1 MNVYFDK
8 EETEFVKD
16 KGRGFVRGLVRDAM
30 TGKSVDVVLPDDDKV
45 WEEPDIR
52 TVVRTPSE
60 VRGPRLKR

>member
-8 EETEFVKD
+8 EETEFVKG
-16 KGRGFVRGLVRDAM
+16 KGRGFVRGLVRREM
-30 TGKSVDVVLPDDDKV
+30 EGKTLYEVVSELID
-45 WEEPDIR
+45 EEPDIR

>member
-30 TGKSVDVVLPDDDKV
+30 TGKSVPEMIEEL
-45 WEEPDIR
+45 EEPDIR

>member
-8 EETEFVKD
+8 EETEFVRG
-16 KGRGFVRGLVRDAM
+16 KGRGFVRGLVRAAM
-30 TGKSVDVVLPDDDKV
+30 DKKLLVLEAP
-45 WEEPDIR
+45 EPEPDIR

>member
-8 EETEFVKD
+8 EETEFVKG
-16 KGRGFVRGLVRDAM
+16 KPRGFVRGLVRDAM
-30 TGKSVDVVLPDDDKV
+30 TEKSVPEMIEEL
-45 WEEPDIR
+45 EEPDVR